1 MANNNITINVSDK
14 RNNTYSLTIPF
25 IRYKVPN
32 VELVSVDGNYMLT
45 DNTYVIFGKT
55 TFRFKASSV
64 VGLSKIVYSIDG
76 DKKEIT
82 LNGER
87 EYEFSITVE

>member
-1 MANNNITINVSDK
+1 MANNVNIIASDR
-14 RNNTYSLTIPF
+14 RNNSYSITIPF

-32 VELVSVDGNYMLT
+32 VELVSVEGNYMLT

-55 TFRFKASSV
+55 TFKFKAASV
-64 VGLSKIVYSIDG
+64 VGLSKIVYSING
-76 DKKEIT
+76 DRKEIN
-82 LNGER
+82 LQGEK